1 MLLGCYAPAS
11 KFERGIKELPYGW
24 LIGQSECLWRELLPH
39 SERFQWYFCVYDQ

>member
-24 LIGQSECLWRELLPH
+24 LIGQSECLWRE
-39 SERFQWYFCVYDQ
+39 RFQCYFCVYDQ